1 MCRKEKE
8 MISPCISV
16 CKFEPISGYC
26 YGCGRTA
33 EEKAIWKDE
42 STVEEWKAMNLL
54 EIQTRLAGWQKFAFQ
69 VSYKEKAE
77 TGMSL
82 IKRKLMEK
90 KNANK

>member
-1 MCRKEKE
+1 

-16 CKFEPISGYC
+16 CRFEPISGYC

-42 STVEEWKAMNLL
+42 STVEEWKATNLL
-54 EIQTRLAGWQKFAFQ
+54 EIQERLSGWQKFAFQ

>member
-1 MCRKEKE
+1 

-16 CKFEPISGYC
+16 CKFEPISGNC
-26 YGCGRTA
+26 YGCGRTQ
-33 EEKAIWKDE
+33 EEKAKWKDE
-42 STVEEWKAMNLL
+42 ATLDEWKANNLL
-54 EIQTRLAGWQKFAFQ
+54 EIQERLSGWQKFAFQ
-69 VSYKEKAE
+69 VSYKEKVE

>member
-1 MCRKEKE
+1 MCWKEKE

-16 CKFEPISGYC
+16 CKFEPISGNC
-26 YGCGRTA
+26 YGCGRTQ
-33 EEKAIWKDE
+33 EEKAQWKDE
-42 STVEEWKAMNLL
+42 ATLDEWKANNLL
-54 EIQTRLAGWQKFAFQ
+54 EIQERLSGWQKFAFQ
-69 VSYKEKAE
+69 VSYQEKCE

>member
-1 MCRKEKE
+1 

-16 CKFEPISGYC
+16 CKFEPISGNC
-26 YGCGRTA
+26 YGCGRTQ
-33 EEKAIWKDE
+33 EEKAMWKDE
-42 STVEEWKAMNLL
+42 ATLYEWKANNLL
-54 EIQTRLAGWQKFAFQ
+54 EIQERLSGWQKFAFQ
-69 VSYKEKAE
+69 VSYQEKCE